1 MCVIIYAPK
10 GKKISKNE
18 LKEAYDYN
26 DDGCGMAWIE
36 GGKVHYSKG
45 YTNFEVFYNCMETKI
60 TNTTIDRV
68 FHFRITSRGTTNC
81 YQTHPFLASDDKKDM
96 ELLDYT
102 GTTPVLFMNG
112 TITKQKLYN
121 GLNDTASYI
130 IDNLSDNKINLSSKS
145 TIKKIDKETGSKWAI
160 VETSGVTL
168 VGTFEEEDGLYFS
181 NTYHKWSYWT
191 NYSYNKSTKSYTKTV
206 KDYYGEDYF
215 DESEWYADIIE
226 SSFGYDALS
235 IYYDALYYD
244 MLEPAEALKV
254 VVNYVKDEFDNE
266 YNLSENFDDYE
277 VNYDKCT
284 FEECTYDDYEVAS
297 LFSEYEDYRDYL
309 YAEEEL
315 DDDEDFEYPESL
327 SDLFPR
333 RETDVGNDSA
343 LKDWIDCTILS
354 LKELCG
360 LTDKND

>member
-181 NTYHKWSYWT
+181 NTYHRWSYWT

-206 KDYYGEDYF
+206 KDYYNDMYKLFPDVPKEDVRRALNYGWKCLYLYNSRGADTIIKDKSFWCYIGYLKKNSLDYF
-215 DESEWYADIIE
+215 S
-226 SSFGYDALS
+226 
-235 IYYDALYYD
+235 YYIKKL
-244 MLEPAEALKV
+244 ALK
-254 VVNYVKDEFDNE
+254 
-266 YNLSENFDDYE
+266 L
-277 VNYDKCT
+277 
-284 FEECTYDDYEVAS
+284 
-297 LFSEYEDYRDYL
+297 RIL
-309 YAEEEL
+309 Y
-315 DDDEDFEYPESL
+315 
-327 SDLFPR
+327 
-333 RETDVGNDSA
+333 
-343 LKDWIDCTILS
+343 
-354 LKELCG
+354 
-360 LTDKND
+360 